1 MLQYKYSVVLFC
13 ALRYNEIVTLI
24 HIERTLH
31 PMNQFTLLFHNQLLI
46 AAVLGWLV
54 AQLKTGIHM
63 YFNKSFVPER
73 LVGSGGM
80 PSSHSATVC
89 ALSTAAGI
97 QYGLDSFQFAICAIL
112 AIIVMYDALGV
123 RRETGIQAKVLNE
136 MIALFQDMDQE
147 LSTDEKL
154 KELVGH
160 TPLQVLMG
168 AILGIVIAF
177 AVTNLY
183 H

>member
-1 MLQYKYSVVLFC
+1 
-13 ALRYNEIVTLI
+13 
-24 HIERTLH
+24 
-31 PMNQFTLLFHNQLLI
+31 MNQLYLLFHNQILV
-46 AAVLGWLV
+46 ASVLGWLV
-54 AQLKTGIHM
+54 AQLLKTGIYM
-63 YFNKSFVPER
+63 YLNKSFVPER

-97 QYGLDSFQFAICAIL
+97 QYGLDSFPFAVCTIL

-136 MIALFQDMDQE
+136 MIDLFESMNKE

-168 AILGIVIAF
+168 AILGIIIEFIVM
-177 AVTNLY
+177 NLY
-183 H
+183 N